1 MEEKYVNGR
10 RVPFELSVE
19 ELTDL
24 CKHGTMEEFCVA
36 CEALSAKNDR
46 RAYDVL
52 RSYLSDSDKYK
63 HYCALK
69 TVFRMPF
76 AAELGDELEKALCDP
91 YFWFVSAAL
100 SALCHS
106 EAVVSE
112 RLLKDT
118 VRKYFDRLDEEC
130 YVLARLWKTEENFL
144 FIRKLFSASKEC
156 HKQEVLSAVLIARFG
171 DLHPQELFALFSAS
185 KFGKIRQKAL
195 LIGRSH
201 GYDLTPFRD
210 DPDGHVRALYARVL
224 A

>member
-1 MEEKYVNGR
+1 M
-10 RVPFELSVE
+10 
-19 ELTDL
+19 
-24 CKHGTMEEFCVA
+24 
-36 CEALSAKNDR
+36 
-46 RAYDVL
+46 
-52 RSYLSDSDKYK
+52 
-63 HYCALK
+63 
-69 TVFRMPF
+69 
-76 AAELGDELEKALCDP
+76 
-91 YFWFVSAAL
+91 SAAL

-210 DPDGHVRALYARVL
+210 DPDGHVRALYARV
-224 A
+224 